1 MHVPQL
7 YTIANLLQEH
17 VPSTPHN
24 STSALRPS
32 PVPSRPSCPLPNPLC
47 LCLVQSFQL
56 STSMRTSG
64 SSLRSVG
71 LAALLVLL
79 SFSAPTSASLRRD
92 LQQSQPP
99 GQQQQQQA
107 QMQPTARNATSNTT
121 TTTTPPPAQTNTTQ
135 ASNATQASNTTQSS
149 DSFSS
154 AMEALEVKLNNN
166 NTWYV
171 THEST

>member
-1 MHVPQL
+1 M
-7 YTIANLLQEH
+7 IAHLLQEH
-17 VPSTPHN
+17 VPVYTP
-24 STSALRPS
+24 TTPPLLCDLPPFL
-32 PVPSRPSCPLPNPLC
+32 PVPCYPSCPLPNPLC
-47 LCLVQSFQL
+47 LRLVQSFQL
-56 STSMRTSG
+56 FTSMRTSG

-71 LAALLVLL
+71 MAALLVLL

-107 QMQPTARNATSNTT
+107 QMQPAARNGTSNTTTT

-135 ASNATQASNTTQSS
+135 ASNTTQAGNTTQSS
-149 DSFSS
+149 DHFSS